1 MRGIERKAK
10 KGYPELR
17 GLGEEDLASL
27 LEEFTLVP
35 SSVGQNLDS
44 ELDMEV
50 IIGEGRDVKFPLL
63 LSYPLFVDSC
73 HIGKI
78 NKSVR
83 IALAYGALL
92 EGVPVNSGYS
102 LYPEEEKVAKKF
114 NENFIMQWTP
124 QRLGNDIETL
134 TKAKAVIINLSI
146 PYNSRMH
153 TLDEFLDVVD
163 EKGNLVAAETFGHQ
177 PHLDL
182 ETSSD
187 LQKHVELLREAT
199 NYTYPIMVKI
209 PSENIYSTT
218 KAALSSHCDAVII
231 DTSLNPYSTL
241 SIMNGDYGTTTVS
254 SIPPSLKAFREVK
267 AKKKGIKLLVTGGF
281 RNGADILKM
290 IALGADGVGLSES
303 TAVALGCNLCGECY
317 KLRCEKGI
325 VTKNEALKTSFKWK
339 EAGTQLANFISA
351 TKLEMEVLMD
361 YIGVGSIKDVA
372 EKNIMALTYDSA
384 AISGV
389 KLIGYDREL
398 PMWFH

>member
-1 MRGIERKAK
+1 LRGIENKAK
-10 KGYPELR
+10 SGYPELR

-44 ELDMEV
+44 DLDMEM

-63 LSYPLFVDSC
+63 LSYPLFIDSC

-92 EGVPVNSGYS
+92 EGIPINTGYG

-124 QRLGNDIETL
+124 QRLGNEIDTL
-134 TKAKAVIINLSI
+134 SKAKAVIVNLSI
-146 PYNSRMH
+146 PYNSRMY

-163 EKGNLVAAETFGHQ
+163 EKGGLIAAETFGHQ
-177 PHLDL
+177 PHIDL
-182 ETSSD
+182 ETASD

-199 NYTYPIMVKI
+199 DYKFPIMVKI
-209 PSENIYSTT
+209 PSENIYGTT
-218 KAALSSHCDAVII
+218 KAALSSDCDAVII

-241 SIMNGDYGTTTVS
+241 SVMNGDYGTTTVS
-254 SIPPSLKAFREVK
+254 SIPPAIKAFKEAK
-267 AKKKGIKLLVTGGF
+267 APKKGIRLLVTGGF

-303 TAVALGCNLCGECY
+303 AAVALGCNLCGECY
-317 KLRCEKGI
+317 ELQCKKGI
-325 VTKNEALKTSFKWK
+325 MTKDEALKTKFKWK
-339 EAGTQLANFISA
+339 EAGKQLANFISA

-361 YIGVGSIKDVA
+361 YIGVSSINEVA
-372 EKNIMALTYDSA
+372 ERHIMALTYDSA

-389 KLIGYDREL
+389 KLMGYDREL